1 MRQLVGERR
10 YRQFDRV
17 TAAQIIAK
25 YDLQPLPSEG
35 GFYRRFYTHLR
46 QLEGSASRLASAIFF
61 LITKDSFS
69 AMHRLPSDE
78 LFHFYEG
85 HPAQMLQ
92 LDQGGGGRILRLGT
106 EYERAVVVP
115 GGVWQG
121 MRLQEDA
128 PGDAFA
134 LFGVSV
140 HPEFRDE
147 EFELGERENL
157 CVAYPDWRCEIERL
171 TR

>member
-1 MRQLVGERR
+1 MGETPDW
-10 YRQFDRV
+10 QFDGV
-17 TAAQIIAK
+17 SAAQIIAK
-25 YDLQPLPSEG
+25 FDLQPLPGEG
-35 GFYRRFYTHLR
+35 GFFQRFYTHPL

-92 LDQGGGGRILRLGT
+92 LEPAGGGRIFLLGT
-106 EYERAVVVP
+106 EHERAVVVP

-121 MRLQEDA
+121 MRLADDA
-128 PGDAFA
+128 PEDAFA

-147 EFELGERENL
+147 EFELGRRETL
-157 CVAYPDWRCEIERL
+157 CAAYPDWRREIERL

>member
-1 MRQLVGERR
+1 MS
-10 YRQFDRV
+10 
-17 TAAQIIAK
+17 TAQIIAK
-25 YDLQPLPSEG
+25 LNLQPLPGEG
-35 GFYRRFYTHLR
+35 GYFRRFYTHPR

-61 LITKDSFS
+61 LITKTSFS
-69 AMHRLPSDE
+69 AMHRLASEE

-92 LDQGGGGRILRLGT
+92 LDPAGGGRIFKLGSGH
-106 EYERAVVVP
+106 ERAVVVP

-121 MRLQEDA
+121 MRLEDDAPEDA
-128 PGDAFA
+128 YA

-147 EFELGERENL
+147 EFELGKRESL
-157 CVAYPDWRCEIERL
+157 CAACPDWRSEIERL

>member
-1 MRQLVGERR
+1 MN
-10 YRQFDRV
+10 
-17 TAAQIIAK
+17 TAQIIAK
-25 YDLQPLPSEG
+25 YDLQPLPGEG
-35 GFYRRFYTHLR
+35 GYFRRFYTHSR
-46 QLEGSASRLASAIFF
+46 QLPGSASRLASAIFF
-61 LITKDSFS
+61 LITKASFS

-92 LDQGGGGRILRLGT
+92 LDPAGSGQIFQLGS
-106 EYERAVVVP
+106 EHERAVVVP
-115 GGVWQG
+115 GEVWQG
-121 MRLQEDA
+121 MRLADDA
-128 PGDAFA
+128 PEDAFA

-147 EFELGERENL
+147 EFELGTRAAL
-157 CVAYPDWRCEIERL
+157 CASYPLWRGEIERL

>member
-1 MRQLVGERR
+1 V
-10 YRQFDRV
+10 D
-17 TAAQIIAK
+17 AAQIIAK
-25 YDLQPLPSEG
+25 YDLQPLPGEG
-35 GFYRRFYTHLR
+35 GYFRRFYTHAR
-46 QLEGSASRLASAIFF
+46 QLESSVSRLASAIFF

-92 LDQGGGGRILRLGT
+92 LNPAGGGRIVQLGSDL
-106 EYERAVVVP
+106 ERAVVVP

-121 MRLQEDA
+121 MRLMEDA
-128 PGDAFA
+128 REDAFA

-140 HPEFRDE
+140 HPEFRKE
-147 EFELGERENL
+147 EFELGERATL
-157 CVAYPDWRCEIERL
+157 CLAYPAWRSDIERL

>member
-1 MRQLVGERR
+1 M
-10 YRQFDRV
+10 D
-17 TAAQIIAK
+17 AAEIIAR
-25 YDLQPLPSEG
+25 YDLQPLPGEG
-35 GFYRRFYTHLR
+35 GFFRRFYTHAR

-85 HPAQMLQ
+85 HTAQMLQ
-92 LDQGGGGRILRLGT
+92 LDPRGGGRIFQLGLDQ
-106 EYERAVVVP
+106 ERALLVP

-121 MRLQEDA
+121 MRLAENA
-128 PGDAFA
+128 PEGAYA

-147 EFELGERENL
+147 EFELGDRAAL
-157 CVAYPDWRCEIERL
+157 CAAYPAWPSEIERL